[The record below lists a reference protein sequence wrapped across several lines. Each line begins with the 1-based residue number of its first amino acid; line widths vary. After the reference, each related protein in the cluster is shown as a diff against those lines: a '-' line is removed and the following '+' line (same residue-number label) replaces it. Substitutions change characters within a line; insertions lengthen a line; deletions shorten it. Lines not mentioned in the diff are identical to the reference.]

1 MENVFQVCTRIFPA
15 FSHSSPKISEETCYA
30 TVGGDRRNSES
41 GEADAAKADEWS
53 TKLEAMKKPI
63 PTMDIYLMK
72 TS

>member
-1 MENVFQVCTRIFPA
+1 MRLWEGT
-15 FSHSSPKISEETCYA
+15 
-30 TVGGDRRNSES
+30 GGTAKA
-41 GEADAAKADEWS
+41 ADAAKADEWS

>member
-1 MENVFQVCTRIFPA
+1 MRLWEGA
-15 FSHSSPKISEETCYA
+15 
-30 TVGGDRRNSES
+30 DRNGES

-53 TKLEAMKKPI
+53 TKLETMKKPI